1 MIGWTTIESSRWL
14 AIAAVLLLVHCA
26 ATTAPAAGPP
36 DIANRPQYSATGP
49 VQAPQAQPDAPVY
62 GGDGTVQ
69 QTTYQSAGDFRS
81 RPGSDSVANPTARNP
96 AEPMPL
102 DPAGRNVAGGAASN
116 ARRASPP
123 TPSSLP
129 AILTMFGSLAV
140 VLGLFLGMTW
150 LLRRGLPKGTR
161 LLSSEVVEVLG
172 RTPLAPRQQMHVIR
186 FGSRLLLVSVTS
198 TGAETLAEIT
208 DPAEVD
214 RLAGICQQSHAH
226 SATNTFR
233 QIFRQLSEG
242 RGNREIASASSER
255 RIASGARSSRSAAAE
270 NNDG

>member
-1 MIGWTTIESSRWL
+1 MTGWTRVESSRRL
-14 AIAAVLLLVHCA
+14 AMAAVLLLVLA
-26 ATTAPAAGPP
+26 ATSTALAAGPP
-36 DIANRPQYSATGP
+36 DVADRPQYSATAP
-49 VQAPQAQPDAPVY
+49 VPAPQSQRGAPVY

-69 QTTYQSAGDFRS
+69 QTTFQSAGDFRS
-81 RPGSDSVANPTARNP
+81 HPGGDSAANPTARNP

-102 DPAGRNVAGGAASN
+102 DPSAHSAAGGAANNS
-116 ARRASPP
+116 RRAAPAP
-123 TPSSLP
+123 PSSLP

-172 RTPLAPRQQMHVIR
+172 RAPLAPRQQMHVIR

-214 RLAGICQQSHAH
+214 RLAGICQQNHAH

-242 RGNREIASASSER
+242 RGSREIASASSEG
-255 RIASGARSSRSAAAE
+255 RIARSARSSRPAAAE
-270 NNDG
+270 DNDG